1 MATHAFNASVVA
13 GEQHIAPMSDRA
25 SVLDALSLAHEVAS
39 GNADWPSLAFKL
51 SELLGGER
59 IMLFMLD
66 ARTEAAKL
74 LASSMDTLD
83 KVPERFLQVARRHA
97 RRLKARLPSS
107 RLVGGNHARARSETV
122 ADLLTWRTVLE
133 PDGAFIKGHLLGYS
147 EANYFC
153 LACGP
158 AEPGDAVEAKDPE
171 FVEAVVRLLVQA
183 VEIAARIDTMS
194 EQLHAT
200 SQILDHSAVG
210 IIQLD
215 RNGAVL
221 ELNGAALR
229 IAQLGDGLTIT
240 TAGVHAATEADEE
253 HLQNAIAEAIAN
265 RSGDYISRFSIR
277 RRNGLPTG
285 VVLTSIDRARH
296 AVADQTCCVLFVV
309 DSEARHDP
317 DPSAIADL
325 LGLTPAQAR
334 VVAALTAGK
343 PLSDAAASLGVTVNT
358 ARTLLS
364 RAMAKTGTNSQVAL
378 VRLVLTA
385 VIPLPASE

>member
-1 MATHAFNASVVA
+1 MAIHAFDATVSVGEPHFAS
-13 GEQHIAPMSDRA
+13 MSDRA

-39 GNADWPSLAFKL
+39 GNAGWPSLAAKL
-51 SELLGGER
+51 SDLLGGER
-59 IMLFMLD
+59 VVLFMLD

-74 LASSMDTLD
+74 LASSTPNLD
-83 KVPERFLQVARRHA
+83 KVPERFLQAGRRQA

-107 RLVGGNHARARSETV
+107 RLVGSNHARSKADTV
-122 ADLLTWRTVLE
+122 GDLATWRMFLE
-133 PDGAFIKGHLLGYS
+133 PDGAFVKGHLLGTS
-147 EANYFC
+147 EATYLC

-158 AEPGDAVEAKDPE
+158 DAPGSAVEPKDRE
-171 FVEAVVRLLVQA
+171 FVEAVVRLLARA
-183 VEIAARIDTMS
+183 VEISARIDSMS
-194 EQLHAT
+194 AQLHAT
-200 SQILDHSAVG
+200 SQILDRSAVG

-229 IAQLGDGLTIT
+229 IAQAGDGLTIT
-240 TAGVHAATEADEE
+240 TAGVHAATEADEV
-253 HLQNAIAEAIAN
+253 HLQDAIARAIAN
-265 RSGDYISRFSIR
+265 RSGDYVHRFSIR
-277 RRNGLPTG
+277 RRSGLPTG
-285 VVLTSIDRARH
+285 VVLTSIDRAHH
-296 AVADQTCCVLFVV
+296 AVADQTCCVLFVI

-343 PLSDAAASLGVTVNT
+343 SLAEVAACLGVTVNT

>member
-1 MATHAFNASVVA
+1 MYALDVTLAVGEPRFAS
-13 GEQHIAPMSDRA
+13 MSDRA

-39 GNADWPSLAFKL
+39 GNGGWEPLALKL

-66 ARTEAAKL
+66 ARTEAAML
-74 LASSMDTLD
+74 LASSRPTLD

-97 RRLKARLPSS
+97 RRLKARLPNS
-107 RLVGGNHARARSETV
+107 RLVGGNHARARSEAV
-122 ADLLTWRTVLE
+122 DDLVMWRTFLE
-133 PDGAFIKGHLLGYS
+133 PDGAFIEAHLLGSS
-147 EANYFC
+147 EATYLC

-158 AEPGDAVEAKDPE
+158 DEPGGSVEPKDRG
-171 FVEAVVRLLVQA
+171 FVQAAVRLLA
-183 VEIAARIDTMS
+183 RAAELAARVETMS
-194 EQLHAT
+194 AQLHAN
-200 SQILDHSAVG
+200 SQILERSAVG

-240 TAGVHAATEADEE
+240 TAGVHAAIEADEVY
-253 HLQNAIAEAIAN
+253 LQNAIAEAVAN
-265 RSGDYISRFSIR
+265 RSGDYIRRFSIR

-296 AVADQTCCVLFVV
+296 VVADQTCCVLFVI

-317 DPSAIADL
+317 DPLAIADL

-343 PLSDAAASLGVTVNT
+343 PLAEVAAGLGVTPNT
-358 ARTLLS
+358 ARTLLA
-364 RAMAKTGTNSQVAL
+364 RAMSKTGTNSQVAL

-385 VIPLPASE
+385 VIPLPSSD